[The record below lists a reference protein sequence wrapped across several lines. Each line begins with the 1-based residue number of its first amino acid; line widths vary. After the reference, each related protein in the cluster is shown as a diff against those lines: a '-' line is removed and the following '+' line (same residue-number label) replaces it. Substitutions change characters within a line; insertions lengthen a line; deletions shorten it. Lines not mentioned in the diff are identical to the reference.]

1 MRTWLR
7 HTTGGLPKTF
17 WYLWTGTLINR
28 LGSFVVIFLAIYLTS
43 ARHFSAAFAGLV
55 IGLYGAGGAAGTLTG
70 GVLADR
76 WGRRRTLLL
85 SHLSGATC
93 MVSLG
98 LLHQRWWIA
107 AGATALGMSA
117 EMARPA
123 FSALMVDVVPERDRL
138 RAFSLNYWAIN
149 LGFAC
154 AAILAGLLAQVGY
167 LVLFLGDA
175 ATTLVTALIVLT
187 RVHDIPRTVAG
198 KVDIERPDSLARV
211 FADRV
216 FLVFVGLNL
225 LTALVFLQH
234 ISSLPIAMAHNGLR
248 PSTFGAVIALNGVL
262 IVLGQLFI
270 PRLLAGRDHARVLA
284 VAALVVGTGFGLTA
298 LAHSA
303 IGYAGTVLVWTF
315 GEMLN
320 SPANATTIAELSPV
334 TMRGR
339 YQGVWSL
346 SWQAASC
353 GAPIIGGFVQQHAGS
368 AWLWAGC
375 AAVGVLV
382 AGGQLLSGPA
392 RARRMRALA
401 PPVERP
407 VTVSA

>member
-1 MRTWLR
+1 MRAWLR

-28 LGSFVVIFLAIYLTS
+28 LGSFVIIFLAIYLTT
-43 ARHFSAAFAGLV
+43 ARHFSPAFAGLV
-55 IGLYGAGGAAGTLTG
+55 IGLYGAGGAAGTLLG

-93 MVSLG
+93 MVALG

-107 AGATALGMSA
+107 AGAAALGMSA

-123 FSALMVDVVPERDRL
+123 FSALMIDVVPERDRL

-175 ATTLVTALIVLT
+175 ATTLVTATIVLT
-187 RVHDIPRTVAG
+187 RVHDVRRTVAG
-198 KVDIERPDSLARV
+198 TVDIERPDSLARV

-225 LTALVFLQH
+225 LTALVFFQH

-284 VAALVVGTGFGLTA
+284 VAALVVGAGFGLTA
-298 LAHSA
+298 LAHTA
-303 IGYAGTVLVWTF
+303 IAYAGTVLVWTF

-353 GAPIIGGFVQQHAGS
+353 GAPIVGGFVQQHAGS
-368 AWLWAGC
+368 TWLWAGC

-382 AGGQLLSGPA
+382 AAGQLLSGPA
-392 RARRMRALA
+392 RARRVADLN
-401 PPVERP
+401 PIEEPVK
-407 VTVSA
+407 VAA

>member
-70 GVLADR
+70 GVLADH

-93 MVSLG
+93 MVALG
-98 LLHQRWWIA
+98 LL
-107 AGATALGMSA
+107 
-117 EMARPA
+117 
-123 FSALMVDVVPERDRL
+123 
-138 RAFSLNYWAIN
+138 
-149 LGFAC
+149 
-154 AAILAGLLAQVGY
+154 
-167 LVLFLGDA
+167 
-175 ATTLVTALIVLT
+175 T
-187 RVHDIPRTVAG
+187 RVRDVPRVVLPAAQ
-198 KVDIERPDSLARV
+198 PDSLARV

-248 PSTFGAVIALNGVL
+248 PSTFGMVIALNGVL

-270 PRLLAGRDHARVLA
+270 PRLIRDRSHAGVLA
-284 VAALVVGTGFGLTA
+284 VAALVQAAGFGLTA
-298 LAHSA
+298 FAHSA
-303 IGYAGTVLVWTF
+303 VMYAGTVLIWTF

-320 SPANATTIAELSPV
+320 
-334 TMRGR
+334 
-339 YQGVWSL
+339 
-346 SWQAASC
+346 
-353 GAPIIGGFVQQHAGS
+353 
-368 AWLWAGC
+368 
-375 AAVGVLV
+375 
-382 AGGQLLSGPA
+382 
-392 RARRMRALA
+392 
-401 PPVERP
+401 
-407 VTVSA
+407 